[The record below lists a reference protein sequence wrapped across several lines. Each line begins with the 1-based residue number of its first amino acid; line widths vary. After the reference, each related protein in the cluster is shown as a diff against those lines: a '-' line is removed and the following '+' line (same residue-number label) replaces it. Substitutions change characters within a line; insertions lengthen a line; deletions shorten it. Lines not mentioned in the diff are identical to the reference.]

1 MRGDVNIKK
10 DVIMAKTPY
19 VYYKFLGIH
28 SFISTLD
35 NSGTEYTLFDD
46 EFLDVF
52 SKHNG
57 IIKEEDTIISGILTR
72 EGQQVFFAELGIKI
86 TKSFI
91 SYFVFI
97 FDHHPTTD
105 DVESIILGLEDLINN
120 NLDNVD
126 PSEIA
131 GTMQNPSGGHTIN

>member
-1 MRGDVNIKK
+1 MEN
-10 DVIMAKTPY
+10 TPY
-19 VYYKFLGIH
+19 IYYKFLGIH

-35 NSGTEYTLFDD
+35 NSGTEYTLFSDD
-46 EFLDVF
+46 F
-52 SKHNG
+52 SGLFEKYEG
-57 IIKEEDTIISGILTR
+57 TLKEDDSITSGILTR
-72 EGQQVFFAELGIKI
+72 EGQQVYFAELGIKI

-97 FDHHPTTD
+97 FNHHPTTEEM
-105 DVESIILGLEDLINN
+105 ESILLGLEDLVNA

-131 GTMQNPSGGHTIN
+131 RNMKNPSDGHTIN